1 MKIAVYSLLN
11 SEACQQTVKNFVTHV
26 QTLDFEVAYE
36 TRIADWVGNGDDGK
50 VFTSYDD
57 LDKETDL
64 FFSIGGDGTL
74 LRSVEYIQDSG
85 IPVIGINTGRLGFLA
100 TVNKEYLAKALE
112 ALAAGAYT
120 TEPRTLL
127 QVAVEGDTTPDLPLA
142 LNEVTVGRKNTTA
155 MITIHTQIN
164 GEKLNSYWAD
174 GFIVATP
181 TGSTGYSLS
190 NGGPLID
197 PGSQSFVLTPIAP
210 HNLNAR
216 PLVISDDVVVSLSVE
231 SREADHSLSLDSRIY
246 SIPSGKRIRINKA
259 PFALNLARLKSD
271 SFYKTLR
278 SKLHWGK
285 DRRN

>member
-11 SEACQQTVKNFVTHV
+11 SEACQQTVKNFVNLV
-26 QTLDFEVAYE
+26 QQMDFEVAFEHHISQYL
-36 TRIADWVGNGDDGK
+36 GDDNHT
-50 VFTSYDD
+50 VFSSYEN
-57 LDKETDL
+57 LDKDTDL

-74 LRSVEYIQDSG
+74 LRSLEYIQDSG
-85 IPVIGINTGRLGFLA
+85 IPVIGVNTGRLGFLA
-100 TVNKEYLAKALE
+100 TLNKNDLEE
-112 ALAAGAYT
+112 ALRAFAARAFT
-120 TEPRTLL
+120 IEARTLL
-127 QVAVEGDTTPDLPLA
+127 QVSVEGDNTPDLPLA
-142 LNEVTVGRKNTTA
+142 LNEITVGRKNTTA

-197 PGSQSFVLTPIAP
+197 PQSQSFVLTPIAP

-216 PLVISDDVVVSLSVE
+216 PLVISNDVAVTLIVE
-231 SREADHSLSLDSRIY
+231 SREKDHLLSLDSRIH
-246 SIPSGKRIRINKA
+246 SIPTGKRIQITKA
-259 PFALNLARLKSD
+259 PFSLKIARLESD
-271 SFYKTLR
+271 NFYKTLR
-278 SKLHWGK
+278 SKLLWGK

>member
-11 SEACQQTVKNFVTHV
+11 SEACQQTVQNFISHV
-26 QTLDFEVAYE
+26 QELDFEVSYE
-36 TRIADWVGNGDDGK
+36 QRIADWAGNSDGK
-50 VFTSYDD
+50 VFSSYED
-57 LDKETDL
+57 LDKDTDL

-74 LRSVEYIQDSG
+74 LRSLEYIQDSG

-100 TVNKEYLAKALE
+100 TVNKEDLGKALG
-112 ALAAGAYT
+112 ALTEGAYT
-120 TEPRTLL
+120 IEPRTLL
-127 QVAVEGDTTPDLPLA
+127 QVSVEGDTTPDLPLA

-197 PGSQSFVLTPIAP
+197 PESQSFVLTPIAP

-216 PLVISDDVVVSLSVE
+216 PMVISNDVVVTLSVE
-231 SREADHSLSLDSRIY
+231 SREADHLLSLDSRIH
-246 SIPSGKRIRINKA
+246 SIPTGKHIRISKA
-259 PFALNLARLKSD
+259 LFTLNLARLKSD

-278 SKLHWGK
+278 TKLHWGK